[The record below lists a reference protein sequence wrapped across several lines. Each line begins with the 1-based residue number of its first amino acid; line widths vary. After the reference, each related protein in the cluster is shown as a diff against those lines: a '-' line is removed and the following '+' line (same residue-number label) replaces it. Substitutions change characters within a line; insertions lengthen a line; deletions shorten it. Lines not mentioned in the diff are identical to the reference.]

1 MHDNNEPRI
10 VYTIPYFTVLKFQR
24 WKFYFWSLVAVSI
37 LSNVFMANLAIV
49 MTVVPKPLMNH
60 ILGITPEMAQQK
72 AERDVLIER
81 RERFDK
87 QEKLRNQAIAETRQE
102 AYRAEAAKKYKAQ
115 MDAIINNPNVSEETQ
130 RWRAFH

>member
-1 MHDNNEPRI
+1 MHDNHEPRI

-37 LSNVFMANLAIV
+37 LSNVFMANLAIL
-49 MTVVPKPLMNH
+49 MTVVPKSLMNH

-72 AERDVLIER
+72 VEREALIDR
-81 RERFDK
+81 YERFQK
-87 QEKLRNQAIAETRQE
+87 QEQARNQAIAEARQE
-102 AYRAEAAKKYKAQ
+102 AYRAEAAKKYKAK
-115 MDAIINNPNVSEETQ
+115 MDAIVNNPNVSEETQ